1 MVVGSQGIRDGSGR
15 AEYLA
20 RSVLE
25 PQLLEG
31 VREANL
37 AFLDWVAARAPS
49 ARGVVAGLPLEIAA
63 GVGRLSP
70 VARQAVASLPYTLYA
85 ARFDDAGYWSRVTSH
100 DAGLSTAVHAEDLR
114 FARTAVYLAWH
125 LVRSGGLAPVLVLGM
140 TPAVVA
146 MFRAL
151 PVSALEQAAGLAV
164 GRIEARWAQHQRFWP
179 RLLAGVGSSVRADAV
194 RLLGLQLLAA
204 ESLAAEA
211 GARSD

>member
-15 AEYLA
+15 ADYLA

-37 AFLDWVAARAPS
+37 AFLDFVAARTSRAQ
-49 ARGVVAGLPLEIAA
+49 RTVAGLPVEMAE
-63 GVGRLSP
+63 GVGQLSP
-70 VARQAVASLPYTLYA
+70 AARQAVASLPYTLYD
-85 ARFDDAGYWSRVTSH
+85 ARFDDAVYWSRVATQEE
-100 DAGLSTAVHAEDLR
+100 GLSRAVDAEDLR

-146 MFRAL
+146 LFRAL
-151 PVSALEQAAGLAV
+151 PVSALEQAALLAV
-164 GRIEARWAQHQRFWP
+164 ERIEARWAKHQRFWP
-179 RLLAGVGSSVRADAV
+179 RLLAGAGSSVRADAV

-211 GARSD
+211 VVRTD